1 MNGKFIIL
9 MTVCI
14 NIMVLIFISQT
25 NLNVTGYTPVI
36 NTFIG
41 VNNETLEID
50 SSYNTQTESALGEL
64 SRSNEGTEAGASF
77 FDVFKLL
84 VSAVSLLTPLP
95 IIAVIVSL
103 QMTAIVKLM
112 IGAPLAVLYFIAI
125 IEFVG
130 NRQL

>member
-9 MTVCI
+9 LTICI
-14 NIMVLIFISQT
+14 NIMTLIFISQT
-25 NLNVTGYTPVI
+25 NISVTGYTPII
-36 NTFIG
+36 NNFIS
-41 VNNETLEID
+41 VNNETLEVD
-50 SSYNTQTESALGEL
+50 SAYNSQTNAALNRL
-64 SRSNEGTEAGASF
+64 SEANEGSEAGASF

-84 VSAVSLLTPLP
+84 VGAVSLLTPLP
-95 IIAVIVSL
+95 ILAVLVSL

-112 IGAPLAVLYFIAI
+112 LAAPIGILYFIAI

>member
-1 MNGKFIIL
+1 M
-9 MTVCI
+9 
-14 NIMVLIFISQT
+14 IFIAEA
-25 NLNVTGYTPVI
+25 NLNIVGYTPVI
-36 NTFIG
+36 NTFLS
-41 VNNETLEID
+41 VDNETLEVG
-50 SSYNTQTESALGEL
+50 SVYTGEANTALDEL
-64 SRSNEGTEAGASF
+64 TRANEGSDAGAGF

-95 IIAVIVSL
+95 ILAVIVSL

-112 IGAPLAVLYFIAI
+112 IAAPLAIMYFLAI